1 MPQKKIRTL
10 ELARVGRWGLDGSE
24 ITKQDIAE
32 LAETFAGKRPVIV
45 GHDVTD
51 RAPKFG
57 DVLDCWSSTDGKS
70 IIGPVI
76 FSDIGDKLYEGGY
89 YDGWSISM
97 PRRSQDGKRVL
108 HHLAILGA
116 VPPKIPGLEELAQ
129 VAVNFSANAG
139 EEAAKDRYQFSGKI
153 PEEEGKGTMMTN
165 EEKAALKEKEA
176 KIAELE
182 AQNKALIEQAAQNA
196 NQKAAEQAAA
206 QNAAQGATP
215 PAEGAKAGD
224 AADASANGQDFADMQ
239 KELAQIK
246 AGRRQERLE
255 GFAKNIAE
263 KLPAGVVGKAKV
275 LAGHIEANCAFDFS
289 DNGKTEKRDALW
301 LLGEILTGWPQPVKT
316 GASNHNYSDDTNSD
330 STVDWSAAAKKM

>member
-1 MPQKKIRTL
+1 MPQRKIRTL
-10 ELARVGRWGLDGSE
+10 ELACVGKWGLDGSE

-57 DVLDCWSSTDGKS
+57 DVIDCWASTDGNS

-97 PRRSQDGKRVL
+97 PRRSQDGKRIL

-129 VAVNFSANAG
+129 VAVDYSD
-139 EEAAKDRYQFSGKI
+139 EAAKNRYQFSGKI
-153 PEEEGKGTMMTN
+153 PEEEDKDTMTD
-165 EEKAALKEKEA
+165 EEKKALAEKEA
-176 KIAELE
+176 MIAKLE
-182 AQNKALIEQAAQNA
+182 AQNKALTEQLLQE
-196 NQKAAEQAAA
+196 AAEQSAT
-206 QNAAQGATP
+206 QSATP
-215 PAEGAKAGD
+215 PAADRKPD
-224 AADASANGQDFADMQ
+224 AAADSSANDQDFADV
-239 KELAQIK
+239 KNELAQIK

-255 GFAKNIAE
+255 GFAKNVAE
-263 KLPAGVVGKAKV
+263 KLPAGVAEKAKV
-275 LAGHIEANCAFDFS
+275 LAGRIEANGAFDFS

-301 LLGEILTGWPQPVKT
+301 LLGEILTGWPAPVKT
-316 GASNHNYSDDTNSD
+316 GASNYNYGD
-330 STVDWSAAAKKM
+330 STGGDNSVNWSAAARKM

>member
-1 MPQKKIRTL
+1 MPQRKIRTL

-24 ITKQDIAE
+24 ITKMDIAE

-57 DVLDCWSSTDGKS
+57 DVIDCWPSTDGNS

-76 FSDIGDKLYEGGY
+76 FSDIGDRLYEGGY

-129 VAVNFSANAG
+129 IAVDFS
-139 EEAAKDRYQFSGKI
+139 EDAAKDMYQFSGKI
-153 PEEEGKGTMMTN
+153 PEEGGKVTMTD
-165 EEKAALKEKEA
+165 EEKKTLAEEEA
-176 KIAELE
+176 RIAELE
-182 AQNKALIEQAAQNA
+182 AQNKALSAQA
-196 NQKAAEQAAA
+196 NQKSAEPA
-206 QNAAQGATP
+206 AAQGATP
-215 PAEGAKAGD
+215 PAADAKQDGA
-224 AADASANGQDFADMQ
+224 AADASANDQDFADVQ

-263 KLPAGVVGKAKV
+263 KLPAGVAEKAKV
-275 LAGHIEANCAFDFS
+275 LAGRIEANGAFDFS

-301 LLGEILTGWPQPVKT
+301 LLGEILTSWPAPVKT
-316 GASNHNYSDDTNSD
+316 GASNYNYGD
-330 STVDWSAAAKKM
+330 STGGDNSVNWGSAAKKM

>member
-1 MPQKKIRTL
+1 MPQRKIRTL
-10 ELARVGRWGLDGSE
+10 ELARVGKWGLDGSE

-57 DVLDCWSSTDGKS
+57 DVIDCWASTDGNS

-97 PRRSQDGKRVL
+97 PRRSRDGKRVL

-129 VAVNFSANAG
+129 VAVDFG
-139 EEAAKDRYQFSGKI
+139 EEAAKNRYQFSGKI
-153 PEEEGKGTMMTN
+153 PEEEGKDTMTD
-165 EEKAALKEKEA
+165 EEKKALAEKEA
-176 KIAELE
+176 RIAELE
-182 AQNKALIEQAAQNA
+182 AQNKALTDQA
-196 NQKAAEQAAA
+196 NQKAAEQTAA
-206 QNAAQGATP
+206 QNAASSAADAKQDGA
-215 PAEGAKAGD
+215 
-224 AADASANGQDFADMQ
+224 AADASAKGQDFADVRN
-239 KELAQIK
+239 ELNELK

-263 KLPAGVVGKAKV
+263 KLPAGVAEKAKV
-275 LAGHIEANCAFDFS
+275 LAGRIEADGAFDFS

-301 LLGEILTGWPQPVKT
+301 LLGEILASWPAPVKT
-316 GASNHNYSDDTNSD
+316 GASNYNYGD
-330 STVDWSAAAKKM
+330 STGGDNSVKWGAVAKKM